1 MLETILHLLKLK
13 KKKKKSVFNKDLGI
27 TICIL
32 NSW

>member
-1 MLETILHLLKLK
+1 MLETILHLLKL